1 MFCKLISYSCFKSS
15 SSLRFEVLP
24 AGPVTVLPSC
34 TGRRLRV
41 GGGGVV
47 EGAVTII
54 DRAQLLADS
63 PGVVRILVQI
73 YLVVGEVVALDVVS
87 SSVELPLLVKQ
98 AHVVAPHLGGGAR
111 AGDDYVRRRRH
122 LVGDQNL
129 VTISTILWCSNISYL
144 QLNSLKISHK

>member
-1 MFCKLISYSCFKSS
+1 MFCKLISCFKSRS
-15 SSLRFEVLP
+15 SFRFEVLP
-24 AGPVTVLPSC
+24 AGPVTVLPGC
-34 TGRRLRV
+34 PGRRLRV

-47 EGAVTII
+47 EGAVPII
-54 DRAQLLADS
+54 GGAQLLADS

-73 YLVVGEVVALDVVS
+73 YLVVGEVVALDVVG

-111 AGDDYVRRRRH
+111 AGDDKVRRRRH

-129 VTISTILWCSNISYL
+129 VTISTIL
-144 QLNSLKISHK
+144 